1 MDILLNRFVLLLPT
15 NQERLRQLL
24 LVTVFLSVTS
34 KLVLSV
40 LVMAYHPNGVWGES
54 DSLEYHRLALNL
66 LQHGTF
72 SQSPQAPYEPEVLRT
87 PAYPLML
94 AGFYGIFGIQPVIIV
109 FLQIAL
115 SVATIFIGFK
125 IAALLF
131 HEQAGLLTALLL
143 AADPVSIYHT
153 QVLLTE
159 TAFTTTVSLCLL
171 LFLHALKNPSR
182 WHWSAG
188 ASMSLALSTYLR
200 PTSYYLGFIFPL
212 IFFIM
217 TCPTIGWRRATK
229 SALIFLSLYALLIG
243 GWQLHNY
250 VQTGS
255 IEFSQMK
262 SRYLFV
268 AKAAAIVAT
277 LDDLSIED
285 AQQRL
290 AAEHFQSIPPDL
302 RAASPTRLFE
312 SQGKYAMAIIVEHPA
327 LFLWT
332 TFKGVIASL
341 FGPSNLSHLF
351 GLDSVELRKSLLK
364 GDFSRFSYSHWTM
377 AFGSWI
383 YGVGFL
389 IILYLGILLL
399 FLRGGFYSHGIAL
412 LIFTVLYVL
421 FLSSGP
427 EAYSR
432 FRLPIMPVLCVMA
445 AAGFIHPSKTTS
457 PPQNSQRN
465 GAES

>member
-1 MDILLNRFVLLLPT
+1 MDTLLKRFVFLLPT

-24 LVTVFLSVTS
+24 LVTVFLSVMS
-34 KLVLSV
+34 KLVLSA
-40 LVMAYHPNGVWGES
+40 LVMAYHPNGVLGDS
-54 DSLEYHRLALNL
+54 DSWEYHRLALNL

-94 AGFYGIFGIQPVIIV
+94 AGVYGIFGIQPVIIV

-115 SVATIFIGFK
+115 SVVTIFIGFK

-131 HEQAGLLTALLL
+131 HERAGLLTALLL
-143 AADPVSIYHT
+143 AADPVSAYHT

-159 TAFTTTVSLCLL
+159 TAFTTSVSLCLL
-171 LFLHALKNPSR
+171 LFLHALIDPSR
-182 WHWSAG
+182 WHWSVG
-188 ASMSLALSTYLR
+188 ASICLALATYIR

-212 IFFIM
+212 IFFTM
-217 TCPTIGWRRATK
+217 TFPTIGWRRAAK
-229 SALIFLSLYALLIG
+229 SALMFFSLYAVLTG

-262 SRYLFV
+262 NRYLFV

-285 AQQRL
+285 AQQHL
-290 AAEHFQSIPPDL
+290 AAEHFQSISPDL
-302 RAASPTRLFE
+302 RAASPTRFFE
-312 SQGKYAMAIIVEHPA
+312 SQGKFAVAIILEHPA

-332 TFKGVIASL
+332 TLKGVIASL

-351 GLDSVELRKSLLK
+351 GLDSVELRQSLIK
-364 GDFSRFSYSHWTM
+364 GDFSRFPYTHWAM

-383 YGVGFL
+383 YGIGFL

-399 FLRGGFYSHGIAL
+399 FVRGSFFSQGMAL
-412 LIFTVLYVL
+412 LLFTVLYVL

-445 AAGFIHPSKTTS
+445 AAGFIHPSKTTN
-457 PPQNSQRN
+457 PPQSSQRN

>member
-1 MDILLNRFVLLLPT
+1 
-15 NQERLRQLL
+15 
-24 LVTVFLSVTS
+24 
-34 KLVLSV
+34 
-40 LVMAYHPNGVWGES
+40 
-54 DSLEYHRLALNL
+54 
-66 LQHGTF
+66 
-72 SQSPQAPYEPEVLRT
+72 
-87 PAYPLML
+87 
-94 AGFYGIFGIQPVIIV
+94 
-109 FLQIAL
+109 
-115 SVATIFIGFK
+115 
-125 IAALLF
+125 
-131 HEQAGLLTALLL
+131 
-143 AADPVSIYHT
+143 
-153 QVLLTE
+153 
-159 TAFTTTVSLCLL
+159 
-171 LFLHALKNPSR
+171 NPSR

-217 TCPTIGWRRATK
+217 TCPTIGWRRAIK

-327 LFLWT
+327 LLLWT
-332 TFKGVIASL
+332 TFKGVIAIL
-341 FGPSNLSHLF
+341 F
-351 GLDSVELRKSLLK
+351 
-364 GDFSRFSYSHWTM
+364 
-377 AFGSWI
+377 
-383 YGVGFL
+383 
-389 IILYLGILLL
+389 
-399 FLRGGFYSHGIAL
+399 
-412 LIFTVLYVL
+412 
-421 FLSSGP
+421 
-427 EAYSR
+427 
-432 FRLPIMPVLCVMA
+432 
-445 AAGFIHPSKTTS
+445 
-457 PPQNSQRN
+457 
-465 GAES
+465 

>member
-1 MDILLNRFVLLLPT
+1 MGILLKWFTCLLPIDRTQLHRLLLAT
-15 NQERLRQLL
+15 LL
-24 LVTVFLSVTS
+24 LSVIS
-34 KLVLSV
+34 KLVLSA
-40 LVMAYHPNGVWGES
+40 LVMIYHPNGIFEDS
-54 DSLEYHRLALNL
+54 DSAEYHRLALNL
-66 LQHGTF
+66 LEHGTF

-94 AGFYGIFGIQPVIIV
+94 AGFYGIFGVQPVIIV
-109 FLQIAL
+109 FVQIAL

-125 IAALLF
+125 IATLLF
-131 HEQAGLLTALLL
+131 HEQVGLLTALLL
-143 AADPVSIYHT
+143 AADPVSTYHT

-171 LFLHALKNPSR
+171 LFLHALKNPSE

-188 ASMSLALSTYLR
+188 ASISLALSTYLR

-212 IFFIM
+212 IFFMM
-217 TCPTIGWRRATK
+217 TYPTIGWRRAAK
-229 SALIFLSLYALLIG
+229 SALIFLSLYALLTG

-262 SRYLFV
+262 NRYLFV

-285 AQQRL
+285 AQQHL
-290 AAEHFQSIPPDL
+290 AAEHFQSIPQDL
-302 RAASPTRLFE
+302 RAASPTRFFE
-312 SQGKYAMAIIVEHPA
+312 SQGKYAVAIIIEHPA

-332 TFKGVIASL
+332 TLKGVLASL

-351 GLDSVELRKSLLK
+351 GLDSVELRKSLLN

-377 AFGSWI
+377 AFVSWI

-389 IILYLGILLL
+389 IILYLGILQL
-399 FLRGGFYSHGIAL
+399 FVRGRVFSQGMAL
-412 LIFTVLYVL
+412 LLFTVLYVL

-432 FRLPIMPVLCVMA
+432 FRLPIMPVLCVLA
-445 AAGFIHPSKTTS
+445 AAGFIHPSITTNPTQS
-457 PPQNSQRN
+457 SQRN